1 MKTKYKPRNKKF
13 IFSRNRVANP
23 QTESLKAKTW
33 VSSRGS
39 IEAPNPNQNP
49 LLAPRNQKPPRPP
62 KSPVWTAPL
71 RYPDHPP
78 RTSPFSSSG
87 LYLLLRIRLLLPG
100 SAPYPTTSSLAAG
113 KSCRRVNPTLL
124 SFALYFNWAFQT
136 GLVKRDPFLQFFFSS
151 LKPVFL
157 ENEYNLTQ

>member
-1 MKTKYKPRNKKF
+1 MKTKYKPKKKNF
-13 IFSRNRVANP
+13 IFSRNGVANP
-23 QTESLKAKTW
+23 QTKSLKAKRW

-39 IEAPNPNQNP
+39 KEAPNPNQNP
-49 LLAPRNQKPPRPP
+49 LLAPRNPKPPRPP
-62 KSPVWTAPL
+62 KSPVWTAPS
-71 RYPDHPP
+71 RYPDRPP

-136 GLVKRDPFLQFFFSS
+136 GLVKRDPFLQFFFSEFETCV
-151 LKPVFL
+151 LREWV
-157 ENEYNLTQ
+157 